1 MFKYS
6 WLENK
11 DMISAEVESV
21 VYGKKHAWDV
31 ELIPIML
38 YMLDDIIVD
47 ISNELPGNAETMHW
61 IRQEW

>member
-1 MFKYS
+1 
-6 WLENK
+6 
-11 DMISAEVESV
+11 MISAEVESV